1 MKRKI
6 WFSFLLIALSAA
18 MIGGATMAWFTAQA
32 DAPTATF
39 TAGTVVVGAD
49 QGEKFIGT
57 PEGKYFENVNPGDC
71 ATVYWD
77 IINEGTKAVEL
88 KVKLDKAWENDLPT
102 SNVYYA
108 PRPDSGWV
116 MYEEDGE
123 IWLAYTGGPVPG
135 TYGNT
140 DVADRTV
147 SLPIVVGFDGEQT
160 DNQYQGKRFTLNAK
174 VYAVQASNGAPA
186 AVFGNAWMN
195 ATSEGYSDA
204 ALKVYFLTGNGK
216 DMPCWPKDDEP
227 QPVVYPLTL
236 EVADGEGGTVD
247 GAGSYA
253 EGTEVYVNAIP
264 GDGYSFE
271 KWTKD
276 GETISTE
283 ASFTYTMPASAVTL
297 VAHFVKNPD
306 PPALAKFRLTF
317 TQVERMV
324 EWGGEKTKGLVK
336 GTVTALDQYDNPIA
350 ITGSMQLKVFIDGY
364 SNKHRN
370 VDIVFDNNSSFN
382 FVWNNQDFGWYVINN
397 NGGFPSNQWTSDV
410 SKGRVKTQGNDY
422 LSANQ
427 SGVIE
432 FTLQQAADWFNFK

>member
-140 DVADRTV
+140 DVADARYLFPSWLDLTENK
-147 SLPIVVGFDGEQT
+147 PI
-160 DNQYQGKRFTLNAK
+160 
-174 VYAVQASNGAPA
+174 
-186 AVFGNAWMN
+186 
-195 ATSEGYSDA
+195 TSIRA
-204 ALKVYFLTGNGK
+204 
-216 DMPCWPKDDEP
+216 
-227 QPVVYPLTL
+227 
-236 EVADGEGGTVD
+236 
-247 GAGSYA
+247 
-253 EGTEVYVNAIP
+253 
-264 GDGYSFE
+264 
-271 KWTKD
+271 
-276 GETISTE
+276 
-283 ASFTYTMPASAVTL
+283 
-297 VAHFVKNPD
+297 
-306 PPALAKFRLTF
+306 
-317 TQVERMV
+317 
-324 EWGGEKTKGLVK
+324 KGLPLMLK
-336 GTVTALDQYDNPIA
+336 FMQSKLPTA
-350 ITGSMQLKVFIDGY
+350 
-364 SNKHRN
+364 HR
-370 VDIVFDNNSSFN
+370 
-382 FVWNNQDFGWYVINN
+382 QRCLAMHG
-397 NGGFPSNQWTSDV
+397 
-410 SKGRVKTQGNDY
+410 
-422 LSANQ
+422 
-427 SGVIE
+427 
-432 FTLQQAADWFNFK
+432 